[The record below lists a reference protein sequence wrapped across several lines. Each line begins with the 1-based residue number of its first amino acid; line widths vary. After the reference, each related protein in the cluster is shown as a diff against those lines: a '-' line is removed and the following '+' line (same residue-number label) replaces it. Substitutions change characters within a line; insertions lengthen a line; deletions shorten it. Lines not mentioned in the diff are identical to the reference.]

1 MRAVAII
8 CARNEEVHLPYALP
22 DLIREGLD
30 VILID
35 HDSTDGTA
43 SIARQFLGHGLLG
56 IERLPWKGYFSL
68 TEQLEAK
75 RRIIER
81 LDHDWVVHVDAD
93 EWLSAPDQGQ
103 TLLAGLEVA
112 DSAGYNCVHFNEFVF
127 VPRPGEDFTDTDYR
141 RRLTRYYLHRP
152 WYPFLL
158 RAWRRDAD
166 LDNRHN
172 AGHGLGPG
180 ARWFPQDFPMRHY
193 ISLSEAQAQTKYL
206 TRKFDEDEIGRG
218 WHLNRLQ
225 ITKADLRFPDD
236 YRMTTLPAWDSKEFD
251 TSNSV
256 KTHFWEWE
264 QSPAQLAGPS
274 KSTAGQR
281 APVRSSP

>member
-8 CARNEEVHLPYALP
+8 CARNEEVHLPYAIP

-30 VILID
+30 VVLID
-35 HDSTDGTA
+35 HDSTDRTA
-43 SIARQFLGHGLLG
+43 SIAREFLGHGLLA

-93 EWLSAPDQGQ
+93 EWLSAPNQGQ

-112 DSAGYNCVHFNEFVF
+112 NSARYNCVHFNEFIF
-127 VPRPGEDFTDTDYR
+127 LPRPGEDFAGTDYR
-141 RRLTRYYLHRP
+141 RCLTRYYFYRKY
-152 WYPFLL
+152 YPFLL
-158 RAWRRDAD
+158 RAWKRNAG
-166 LDNRHN
+166 LDNCEN
-172 AGHGLGPG
+172 GGHFLGPS

-193 ISLSEAQAQTKYL
+193 IMLSEAQAQNKYL
-206 TRKFDEDEIGRG
+206 RRFDEVEVARG
-218 WHLNRLQ
+218 WHRDRLRA
-225 ITKADLRFPDD
+225 TKTNLRFPED
-236 YRMTTLPAWDSKEFD
+236 YRMTALPAWDSKQFD
-251 TSNSV
+251 TSKWV

-264 QSPAQLAGPS
+264 QSPPQLTRPA
-274 KSTAGQR
+274 KSDVGQR
-281 APVRSSP
+281 ATLGSPT